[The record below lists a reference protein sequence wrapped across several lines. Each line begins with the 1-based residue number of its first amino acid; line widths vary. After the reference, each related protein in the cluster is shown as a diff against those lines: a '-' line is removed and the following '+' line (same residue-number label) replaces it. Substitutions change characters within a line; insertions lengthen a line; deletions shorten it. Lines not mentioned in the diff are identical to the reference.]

1 MPFGIDC
8 AVMPVSKAWFRLE
21 RGRQDAWSENMTIFL
36 GSVLCNEKAFV
47 ARVLEEVDNDSV
59 IVNCPDDGSAI
70 CLCR

>member
-1 MPFGIDC
+1 
-8 AVMPVSKAWFRLE
+8 
-21 RGRQDAWSENMTIFL
+21 MTIFL